1 MKKKGS
7 FFRHKLALGLIFT
20 LTLTYSVYHLITM
33 FGEDIS
39 TYAAGVTTESM
50 VLNYNGYLFREETV
64 LTSSYGGVV
73 DYHVEN
79 GIKVAKGQALST
91 VYQNGD
97 AQSRAEIRQ
106 LDDAIAVLRTSLEG
120 FTSTTDIGVAKE
132 EVSNRYVS
140 LVKLLADRQAGGLS
154 YQRNQFLIGLN
165 QMSALTE
172 GEEAPSY
179 ETLRGL
185 EEQRDA
191 LLGAG
196 GESRTYAAP
205 QSGYFYSETDGY
217 EGLFTADAAKNMS
230 GNAFYKLITKEP
242 ADTSKDYGKIS
253 YTSEWYFVLPI
264 AIEEQ
269 RYFEVGEVYDGTFEE
284 SQVTLPLTV
293 ERIVEVPDEGSALIV
308 FLCDRLPEHF
318 SFDRCQSLR
327 VEVAKV
333 SGIYVPKSVVERQDG
348 GRGVY
353 VLRGSVVHFRY
364 IDIVYEGSDYYLVR
378 QDVEDEEDR
387 TYLKV
392 NDLIILNGK
401 NMFDGRILD

>member
-1 MKKKGS
+1 MKRKGS

-20 LTLTYSVYHLITM
+20 LTVTYSVYHLITL

-39 TYAAGVTTESM
+39 TYAAGVTTEST
-50 VLNYNGYLFREETV
+50 VLNYNGYFFRDETV
-64 LTSSYGGVV
+64 LSSSYGGVV

-97 AQSRAEIRQ
+97 AQTRAEIRQ
-106 LDDAIAVLRTSLEG
+106 LDEAISVLETSLDG
-120 FTSTTDIGVAKE
+120 FTSTTDIGAAKE
-132 EVSNRYVS
+132 EVSGRYVS
-140 LVKLLADRQAGGLS
+140 LVKLLADRQTGGLS
-154 YQRNQFLIGLN
+154 YQRDRFLIALN

-172 GEEAPSY
+172 GEAAPSY

-185 EEQRDA
+185 QEQRDA
-191 LLGAG
+191 LLREGGAN
-196 GESRTYAAP
+196 RTYSAQA
-205 QSGYFYSETDGY
+205 SGYFYTETDGY

-230 GNAFYKLITKEP
+230 GSAFYKLITRDP
-242 ADTSKDYGKIS
+242 ADTSKDYGKIC
-253 YTSEWYFVLPI
+253 YGSEWYFVLPV
-264 AIEEQ
+264 ALEEQ
-269 RYFEVGEVYDGTFEE
+269 RYFKVGEIYDGTFEE
-284 SQVTLPLTV
+284 SQTTLPLTV
-293 ERIVEVPDEGSALIV
+293 ERIVEVPEEGSALIV
-308 FLCDRLPEHF
+308 FLCDRLPEQF

-333 SGIYVPKSVVERQDG
+333 SGIYVPKGVVERRDG

-364 IDIVYEGSDYYLVR
+364 VEILYEGSDYYLVY

-387 TYLKV
+387 IYLKV